1 MIDLHSHILPGLDD
15 GSRTVEDARA
25 LARRAAEDGVTA
37 IAATPHV
44 RSDYPTRAGEMERGV
59 SRLREDFLAEGIDV
73 EVLPGG
79 EIDLGMLASLDDD
92 ALRRFTLAQSGRY
105 LLLEFP
111 YTGWPAGLEET
122 VYGLGLRGLL
132 PVLAHPERNREVQ
145 SKPSRLAEVVRLGA
159 LVQLTAA
166 SLDGRIGRSAQAAA
180 RKLLELGIAHLLASD
195 AHTPEIREAGL
206 AAAAEA
212 LEDDGLARFL
222 TVEAPSAIVAGE
234 PVPDPP
240 RMARRRRWYIL
251 F

>member
-25 LARRAAEDGVTA
+25 LARRAAADGVTA

-44 RSDYPTRAGEMERGV
+44 RSDYPTRPEEMERGV
-59 SRLREDFLAEGIDV
+59 SRLREDFVSEGIDV

-92 ALRRFTLAQSGRY
+92 GLRRFTLAQSGRY
-105 LLLEFP
+105 VLLEFP

-122 VYGLGLRGLL
+122 VYGLGLRGFLS
-132 PVLAHPERNREVQ
+132 VLAHPERNREVQ
-145 SKPSRLAEVVRLGA
+145 SDPGRLGEAVRLGA

-166 SLDGRIGRSAQAAA
+166 SLDGRVGRSSQAAA
-180 RKLLELGIAHLLASD
+180 SRLLELGLAHVLASD

-206 AAAAEA
+206 AAAAEE
-212 LEDDGLARFL
+212 LDDDLTRFL

-234 PVPDPP
+234 PVPEPP
-240 RMARRRRWYIL
+240 RRARRRRRYLL